1 MYLYLDLLML
11 VRYQED
17 SRDQKCLEYR
27 KSAPLT
33 FGFAFAQRS
42 MGFPVYLY
50 RDAVMLPISTDR
62 LRDLI
67 YRRISFF
74 EAVTSAVASP

>member
-17 SRDQKCLEYR
+17 FRDQECLEYR

-50 RDAVMLPISTDR
+50 RDAVMLLISTDL

-67 YRRISFF
+67 YRSHFIL
-74 EAVTSAVASP
+74 

>member
-17 SRDQKCLEYR
+17 SLDQECLEYR

-42 MGFPVYLY
+42 MGFPNSIGRSY
-50 RDAVMLPISTDR
+50 DR
-62 LRDLI
+62 
-67 YRRISFF
+67 
-74 EAVTSAVASP
+74 